1 MSRLA
6 ALTAFVLIALGGC
19 GETVHVRLSPSS
31 GSSESE
37 CGAAAPYIKSFYAEL
52 ERDDA
57 GQGLTFKK
65 CSDVIS
71 KVESL
76 SDLETYLAGSVV
88 FLDVPTGG
96 SWTIWV
102 QGFPAGDCEKKKGTP
117 LLCGTEAEVEIPP
130 ADDDEIS
137 INVNCVPPKGV
148 WSAEALGTCRFP

>member
-6 ALTAFVLIALGGC
+6 SLTAFALIALAGC

-31 GSSESE
+31 ESF
-37 CGAAAPYIKSFYAEL
+37 CGAAVPYIKSFYAEL

-57 GQGLTFKK
+57 GEGLTFKK
-65 CSDVIS
+65 CSDVVS
-71 KVESL
+71 KVENL

-102 QGFPAGDCEKKKGTP
+102 QGFPAGDCEKKKGAP
-117 LLCGTEAEVEIPP
+117 LLCGTDTEVEIPP
-130 ADDDEIS
+130 SDDEIS
-137 INVNCVPPKGV
+137 INVNCVPPNGV